1 MLAICLAITLL
12 MLVIQPTTS
21 TVTGKPL
28 PALSRLYTI
37 ASGPWIITRGCGGI
51 FLMVITAYLIGGEY
65 QRGTIRIILA
75 RGVGRVQLFLSQLT
89 AVLIIMLLLLLGWAI
104 INILSSFLF
113 AQSADVLKAA
123 TTEFWRE
130 MGLYMLTILI
140 NMIISILMAAAMA
153 AVGRSLT
160 FSMTAALSWFAADN
174 VIGFALQNIATTTHN
189 DVLSRLPGYLL
200 GPILND
206 LPTQVGL
213 NQLPEQGNLVQ
224 LMMSGTQTL
233 LVILAYGIIFLVV
246 SLLLTWKK
254 DIKE

>member
-1 MLAICLAITLL
+1 
-12 MLVIQPTTS
+12 
-21 TVTGKPL
+21 
-28 PALSRLYTI
+28 
-37 ASGPWIITRGCGGI
+37 
-51 FLMVITAYLIGGEY
+51 
-65 QRGTIRIILA
+65 
-75 RGVGRVQLFLSQLT
+75 
-89 AVLIIMLLLLLGWAI
+89 MLLLFLGWAT

-130 MGLYMLTILI
+130 MGLNMLTILI
-140 NMIISILMAAAMA
+140 NMIISILTAAAMA

-200 GPILND
+200 GPILNV
-206 LPTQVGL
+206 LPTQIGL
-213 NQLPEQGNLVQ
+213 NQLPEQENLVQ
-224 LMMSGTQTL
+224 LNMSGTQAL
-233 LVILAYGIIFLVV
+233 LMILAYGIIFLGV

-254 DIKE
+254 DIK